1 MQKKKGL
8 GRGLSALIP
17 QEKVENIVEKDQE
30 AKDLFE
36 EDENRII
43 EVEINKIEAR
53 ESQPRKHFDE
63 KAIVDLAESIKEY
76 GLIQPIILKK
86 EKDRY
91 LIVAGERRYRASKIA
106 GLTKIPAIVKNI
118 EDLELDL
125 TSLIENIQ
133 REDLNGYEEAMGYKR
148 LSDEYGLK
156 QAEIGEKVGKSRSY
170 IANSLRLLNLDEYS
184 LEELKKGNLTPTQA
198 RTLLSIDNLNKR
210 RKYLNLLL
218 NKNTS
223 IKEIESRKRNK
234 GEKNIFI
241 EEMESRYREAL
252 GTKVEIKK
260 SGKKWKL
267 NIEFYSDDAIEDLLR
282 KIDEA

>member
-30 AKDLFE
+30 VKDFFE
-36 EDENRII
+36 VDENRIL
-43 EVEINKIEAR
+43 EVDINKIDAR
-53 ESQPRKHFDE
+53 ESQPRKYFDE
-63 KAIVDLAESIKEY
+63 NAIADLAESIKEY
-76 GLIQPIILKK
+76 GLIQPIVLKQ

-91 LIVAGERRYRASKIA
+91 LIIAGERRYRASKLA
-106 GLTKIPAIVKNI
+106 GLSKIPAIVKDL
-118 EDLELDL
+118 EDLKLDL

-133 REDLNGYEEAMGYKR
+133 RENLNGYEEAMGYKR

-170 IANSLRLLNLDEYS
+170 IANSLRLLNLDEFS

-198 RTLLSIDNLNKR
+198 RTLLSIDNLTKR
-210 RKYLNLLL
+210 RKYLNLLV

-223 IKEIESRKRNK
+223 IKEIESRKKNR

-282 KIDEA
+282 KLDEA